1 MNLHLAKRA
10 GVFCALAAWLCGTA
24 LAAEAA
30 KETKEA
36 KPASEVKL
44 EATLVWGTNE
54 AQSPNPDHKP
64 VCPEV
69 EKKLK
74 DLPFRWKYYFEV
86 KRKQFQVAE
95 AGTQK
100 VVLSK
105 DCQIVV
111 KNLGKTVVAMDLL
124 GKGERVGTI
133 KQRLPKG
140 EVLVTGGNAANFTG
154 WFVVLKVA
162 E

>member
-1 MNLHLAKRA
+1 MRLPTFRIRVLS
-10 GVFCALAAWLCGTA
+10 ALALVFGCG
-24 LAAEAA
+24 LAAAVAA
-30 KETKEA
+30 EEL
-36 KPASEVKL
+36 KL

-54 AQSPNPDHKP
+54 AQSPDPKHKP
-64 VCPEV
+64 VCAEV
-69 EKKLK
+69 EKKLNT
-74 DLPFRWKYYFEV
+74 LPLRWQHYFEV
-86 KRKQFQVAE
+86 KRQKFVVPD

-100 VVLSK
+100 VNMSK

-111 KNLGKTVVAMDLL
+111 KNLGKGGVEMNVI
-124 GKGERVGTI
+124 GKGESVGRI

-154 WFVVLKVA
+154 WFIVLQQA